1 MPILP
6 IDLQTLF
13 SQMNQVGKEQSV
25 QKEGAAIQSSMQNMG
40 LVQQTEHKDASVNE
54 SQNVGEGVES
64 LKNEGKQKAQGKK
77 RGKKGQQ
84 EKEEKKKEIFSDPA
98 LGHHIDIKS

>member
-13 SQMNQVGKEQSV
+13 AQMSQVGKEQSA

-40 LVQQTEHKDASVNE
+40 LVKQTSQKDSSVNE
-54 SQNVGEGVES
+54 SHDVGEGVES
-64 LKNEGKQKAQGKK
+64 LKNELKKKQ
-77 RGKKGQQ
+77 
-84 EKEEKKKEIFSDPA
+84 EKKKEKKEHRQDEAKKKEYFTDPA
-98 LGHHIDIKS
+98 LGHHIDIQS

>member
-40 LVQQTEHKDASVNE
+40 LVQQAEHRDASSE
-54 SQNVGEGVES
+54 
-64 LKNEGKQKAQGKK
+64 
-77 RGKKGQQ
+77 
-84 EKEEKKKEIFSDPA
+84 
-98 LGHHIDIKS
+98 